1 MSWWS
6 GSSRQLTAQGERVWV
21 APATSEDVAAY
32 REAVGLSRRRIGR
45 WNPVNAADLEWH
57 LMRQSPEHRTFLIHA
72 LDPAGSHGIV
82 GKVNVTNVVRG
93 RFDSGTLGYDAY
105 DPYAGRGLFAEG
117 LRLVIGLAFSPM
129 PDGMGLHRVEA
140 NVRPG
145 NERSA
150 GLLRSLGF
158 RREGTVRRMLRL
170 DGPDGQLWRD
180 HDMHALTIEEWPG
193 TPYSPHQPAR
203 LAVLVNGLPGSGK
216 STLAGALA
224 AELGIPLYSKD
235 VVKETLYDFLP
246 AALQKATGGSGGGGS
261 PLGPGASE
269 VLWALLAH
277 SPVGGVVESF
287 FWPTDASLVEAGL
300 RRAGF
305 EPDLVAQV
313 WCDVPAALARQRY
326 EQRVADGS
334 RHPVHGDVIGAH
346 ETWPTGLQ
354 DARPAG
360 IGRLITADTREPID
374 ARRVT
379 AIALRCKAIAVGH
392 MERDSPG
399 PSDPR

>member
-6 GSSRQLTAQGERVWV
+6 GPTTQLAAHGVRVRV
-21 APATSEDVAAY
+21 APATSADVAAY
-32 REAVGLSRRRIGR
+32 REAVRLSKQRIGQ

-57 LMRQSPEHRTFLIHA
+57 LTRQSPEHRTFLIHA

-117 LRLVIGLAFSPM
+117 LRLVIGLALTPM

-170 DGPDGQLWRD
+170 DGPDGQAWRD

-193 TPYSPHQPAR
+193 TPYVPHEPER
-203 LAVLVNGLPGSGK
+203 VAVLVDSSL
-216 STLAGALA
+216 GADFAYRLGQ
-224 AELGIPLYSKD
+224 ELGVPLFD
-235 VVKETLYDFLP
+235 QQVVP
-246 AALQKATGGSGGGGS
+246 Q
-261 PLGPGASE
+261 PE
-269 VLWALLAH
+269 VISSLMSV
-277 SPVGGVVESF
+277 SPVGAVVCGSEL
-287 FWPTDASLVEAGL
+287 PTAADLH
-300 RRAGF
+300 RAGF
-305 EPDLVAQV
+305 DPARTARVGREPTDGVSIQV
-313 WCDVPAALARQRY
+313 
-326 EQRVADGS
+326 
-334 RHPVHGDVIGAH
+334 
-346 ETWPTGLQ
+346 
-354 DARPAG
+354 
-360 IGRLITADTREPID
+360 DTTRPID
-374 ARRVT
+374 ARRIT
-379 AIALRCKAIAVGH
+379 AIALRCKAIAVGMAQLH
-392 MERDSPG
+392 PERF
-399 PSDPR
+399 

>member
-6 GSSRQLTAQGERVWV
+6 GASKELTAQGDRVLV
-21 APATSEDVAAY
+21 AVATQADVPAY
-32 REAVGLSRRRIGR
+32 KEAVRLSSARVGQ
-45 WNPVNAADLEWH
+45 WNPVNAGDLEWH
-57 LMRQSPEHRTFLIHA
+57 LGRQTPEHRTFLIHA

-117 LRLVIGLAFSPM
+117 LRLIIGLALSPM
-129 PDGMGLHRVEA
+129 PHGMGLHRVEA

-170 DGPDGQLWRD
+170 DGPDGQAWRD

-193 TPYSPHQPAR
+193 AAYRPHQPER

-216 STLAGALA
+216 STLAAALA
-224 AELGIPLYSKD
+224 AELSIPLYSKD
-235 VVKETLYDFLP
+235 IVKETLHDYLP
-246 AALQKATGGSGGGGS
+246 EALQVATTGRGGGGS
-261 PLGPGASE
+261 PLGPGATQ
-269 VLWALLAH
+269 VLWALLAA

-287 FWPTDASLVEAGL
+287 FWPSDTPFVASGL

-305 EPDLVAQV
+305 EPDLVGQV
-313 WCDVPAALARQRY
+313 WCDVPAALARERY
-326 EQRVADGS
+326 ERRVTDGT
-334 RHPVHGDVIGAH
+334 RHPVHGDVVGAH
-346 ETWPTGLQ
+346 GSWPSVLH
-354 DARPAG
+354 DAAPPPV
-360 IGRLITADTREPID
+360 GRVLRVDTSEPV
-374 ARRVT
+374 AAAEVT
-379 AIALRCKAIAVGH
+379 AIALRCKAITVG
-392 MERDSPG
+392 MPVAA
-399 PSDPR
+399 SDEHP

>member
-6 GSSRQLTAQGERVWV
+6 GPGTQLTAQGERVRV
-21 APATSEDVAAY
+21 APAATADVPAY
-32 REAVGLSRRRIGR
+32 REAVRLSKERIGR

-57 LMRQSPEHRTFLIHA
+57 LTRQSPEHRTFLIHA

-117 LRLVIGLAFSPM
+117 LRLVVGLALTAM

-180 HDMHALTIEEWPG
+180 HDMHALTVEEWPG
-193 TPYSPHQPAR
+193 TPYPPHQPER
-203 LAVLVNGLPGSGK
+203 LAVLVDSSLGTQFAHRLSQELGVPLFDQSLIPQPEVLLAVLSASPVGAVVLGADRLADEQLQAAGYDPARTPRIGPGSGPVVD
-216 STLAGALA
+216 
-224 AELGIPLYSKD
+224 LGVD
-235 VVKETLYDFLP
+235 P
-246 AALQKATGGSGGGGS
+246 AK
-261 PLGPGASE
+261 
-269 VLWALLAH
+269 
-277 SPVGGVVESF
+277 
-287 FWPTDASLVEAGL
+287 
-300 RRAGF
+300 
-305 EPDLVAQV
+305 
-313 WCDVPAALARQRY
+313 
-326 EQRVADGS
+326 
-334 RHPVHGDVIGAH
+334 
-346 ETWPTGLQ
+346 
-354 DARPAG
+354 
-360 IGRLITADTREPID
+360 PID

-379 AIALRCKAIAVGH
+379 AMALRCKAVSVGQ

-399 PSDPR
+399 SSDPG

>member
-1 MSWWS
+1 MNWWS
-6 GSSRQLTAQGERVWV
+6 GPTTQLTAQSDRVRV
-21 APATSEDVAAY
+21 APATAADVPAY
-32 REAVGLSRRRIGR
+32 REAVRLSKQRIGQ

-57 LMRQSPEHRTFLIHA
+57 LTRQSPEHRTFLIRA

-117 LRLVIGLAFSPM
+117 LRLVVGLALTPM

-170 DGPDGQLWRD
+170 DGPDGQAWRD

-193 TPYSPHQPAR
+193 APYAPHQPAR
-203 LAVLVNGLPGSGK
+203 LAVLVDSSLDEK
-216 STLAGALA
+216 LAHWLSQ
-224 AELGIPLYSKD
+224 ELGVPLFDQNLIAQPD
-235 VVKETLYDFLP
+235 VVL
-246 AALQKATGGSGGGGS
+246 
-261 PLGPGASE
+261 
-269 VLWALLAH
+269 ALLSA
-277 SPVGGVVESF
+277 SPVGAVVYGADL
-287 FWPTDASLVEAGL
+287 PADDQLHVAGYDPV
-300 RRAGF
+300 RTPRVSAGRA
-305 EPDLVAQV
+305 V
-313 WCDVPAALARQRY
+313 DVT
-326 EQRVADGS
+326 V
-334 RHPVHGDVIGAH
+334 
-346 ETWPTGLQ
+346 
-354 DARPAG
+354 
-360 IGRLITADTREPID
+360 DTTQPID

-379 AIALRCKAIAVGH
+379 TIALRCKAIAVGQ
-392 MERDSPG
+392 MERDSPRS
-399 PSDPR
+399 SDPR

>member
-6 GSSRQLTAQGERVWV
+6 GPTTQLTARGERVLA
-21 APATSEDVAAY
+21 APATSADVAAY
-32 REAVGLSRRRIGR
+32 REAIRLSRDRIGQ

-57 LMRQSPEHRTFLIHA
+57 LTRQSPEHRTFLIHA

-117 LRLVIGLAFSPM
+117 LRLIIGLALMPM

-170 DGPDGQLWRD
+170 DGPDGQAWRD

-193 TPYSPHQPAR
+193 TPYVPHGPER
-203 LAVLVNGLPGSGK
+203 LAVLADSSLPVEFAYRLGQ
-216 STLAGALA
+216 
-224 AELGIPLYSKD
+224 ELGVPLFD
-235 VVKETLYDFLP
+235 QRVVPQREAIRSLL
-246 AALQKATGGSGGGGS
+246 SG
-261 PLGPGASE
+261 
-269 VLWALLAH
+269 
-277 SPVGGVVESF
+277 SPVGAVVHGSDL
-287 FWPTDASLVEAGL
+287 PSAADLLEAGYDPGRTAYL
-300 RRAGF
+300 SARSTQADAVRC
-305 EPDLVAQV
+305 PVVQV
-313 WCDVPAALARQRY
+313 DATQ
-326 EQRVADGS
+326 
-334 RHPVHGDVIGAH
+334 PVDS
-346 ETWPTGLQ
+346 
-354 DARPAG
+354 
-360 IGRLITADTREPID
+360 
-374 ARRVT
+374 RRVT
-379 AIALRCKAIAVGH
+379 AIALRCKAIAVGATGLTPQ
-392 MERDSPG
+392 RF
-399 PSDPR
+399 

>member
-6 GSSRQLTAQGERVWV
+6 GPGTQLTAQGDRVRV
-21 APATSEDVAAY
+21 APAATADVPAY
-32 REAVGLSRRRIGR
+32 REAVRLSKERIGQ
-45 WNPVNAADLEWH
+45 WNPVNVADLEWH
-57 LMRQSPEHRTFLIHA
+57 LTRQSPEHRTFLIHA

-105 DPYAGRGLFAEG
+105 DPYAGQGLFAEG
-117 LRLVIGLAFSPM
+117 MRLVVGLALAAM

-170 DGPDGQLWRD
+170 DGPDGQAWRD

-193 TPYSPHQPAR
+193 TPYAPHQPAR
-203 LAVLVNGLPGSGK
+203 LAVLVDSSLDEK
-216 STLAGALA
+216 LAHRLSQ
-224 AELGIPLYSKD
+224 ELGVPLFD
-235 VVKETLYDFLP
+235 QNLVAQP
-246 AALQKATGGSGGGGS
+246 
-261 PLGPGASE
+261 E
-269 VLWALLAH
+269 VLLALLSA
-277 SPVGGVVESF
+277 SPVGAVVYG
-287 FWPTDASLVEAGL
+287 A
-300 RRAGF
+300 
-305 EPDLVAQV
+305 DLV
-313 WCDVPAALARQRY
+313 DE
-326 EQRVADGS
+326 EQLRTAGYRPERTPRIGAGS
-334 RHPVHGDVIGAH
+334 GNAVDVIVDGAH
-346 ETWPTGLQ
+346 
-354 DARPAG
+354 
-360 IGRLITADTREPID
+360 PIN

-399 PSDPR
+399 SSDPR